1 MNCPKLQPQAL
12 ETLNQLARFWS
23 FPRKRLAQELRNHLD
38 TLQRDTWALHLDH
51 ERLRDLAAE
60 QAQALEQLREQGHAQ
75 QALLV
80 SHVQQLDEERGR
92 YSQLQVRQT
101 EAAQRIGQLET
112 LVSRQRDELE
122 SKRRSLVLMQE
133 ASEQWETR
141 QAGLQQNLEQIQ
153 AQHMTLRQKF
163 ELVQRILALKA
174 PRNQGLEVFS
184 QLIREQYLSFAAR
197 ESSLADE
204 AGALLELQAIHQE
217 LELIVDF
224 PSVRGKTLLAI
235 AGGFS
240 SGKSRFINSF
250 IHGGNVKL
258 AVGMNPVTVVPSY
271 VVSAPVP
278 SIRGYGSNGGSF
290 ELGESLYASLS
301 HEYLESFGFDLRG
314 IMPFIS
320 VQVPMAEEFFEHLCL
335 IDTPGYNAGGGQA
348 MAADRDVAQAL
359 AGKASAM
366 IWVIGLDP
374 NGTIT
379 KSDLDFIES
388 TSLYGESLYILLNKA
403 DTKSVD
409 AIEKIIDEVDI
420 QLRGYGFD
428 YSGICAYSSL
438 KRQEYACR
446 GQSLEDFL
454 RTHNHRHDVLGAIE
468 KKIDAVF
475 DLYRQAIGGDI
486 RHREQ
491 QNKRLEHFKLQVL
504 ETGGTELFK
513 AIGELCTPMESDF
526 DVSGLMKLGRE
537 CEQLRKQFKAAVRT
551 SLNEVLDGLRPEAR
565 ATPEV
570 SAGLV

>member
-1 MNCPKLQPQAL
+1 MNCPELPPQAL
-12 ETLNQLARFWS
+12 ETVDRLERFWS
-23 FPRKRLAQELRNHLD
+23 FPRKRLAQELRGYLD
-38 TLQRDTWALHLDH
+38 SLQRDTQALHLDH
-51 ERLRDLAAE
+51 ERLRDLAAR
-60 QAQALEQLREQGHAQ
+60 QAQALEQLREQGQAQ
-75 QALLV
+75 QTLLAA
-80 SHVQQLDEERGR
+80 HVQQLDEERDR

-122 SKRRSLVLMQE
+122 SKRRSLTLMQE

-141 QAGLQQNLEQIQ
+141 QSGLQQNLEQIQ

-204 AGALLELQAIHQE
+204 AGALLELQAIYQE

-290 ELGESLYASLS
+290 ELGEPLYASLS
-301 HEYLESFGFDLRG
+301 HEYLENFGFDLRS

-320 VQVPMAEEFFEHLCL
+320 VQVPLAEELFEHICL

-359 AGKASAM
+359 TEKASAM

-388 TSLYGESLYILLNKA
+388 TNLYGESLYILLNKA

-438 KRQEYACR
+438 KREEHVCR
-446 GQSLEDFL
+446 GQSLKDFL

-468 KKIDAVF
+468 DKIDAVF
-475 DLYRQAIGGDI
+475 DLYRQAIGADI
-486 RHREQ
+486 RRREQ
-491 QNKRLEHFKLQVL
+491 QNKRLEHFKLRAL

-526 DVSGLMKLGRE
+526 DVSGLMQLGRE
-537 CEQLRKQFKAAVRT
+537 CEQLRKQFKAAARA
-551 SLNEVLDGLRPEAR
+551 SLNEVLNGLRP
-565 ATPEV
+565 TPEV
-570 SAGLV
+570 SAGQV